1 MIETLHN
8 ANGQDETRVKRAFG
22 WVITFRDFP
31 AGSYQKV
38 DGNTMM
44 TEALTY
50 FTKGRAEFYL
60 DGVRRKD
67 RVPGI
72 LSNEHEVVG
81 QGGTFTIKY
90 VEPTTRVCIPT
101 KAKAN
106 KGKQPAVIQLDLKR
120 GDTLLVRPGFK
131 ALVCLGEIK
140 VGDTVFKEESTV
152 DVKSGDFKL
161 EALSER
167 VLLLDF
173 TNSPRP

>member
-60 DGVRRKD
+60 DGERRRD

-81 QGGTFTIKY
+81 QGGIFTIKY

-101 KAKAN
+101 KARAN
-106 KGKQPAVIQLDLKR
+106 KGKQPEVIQLDLKR
-120 GDTLLVRPGFK
+120 GDKLLVRPGFK
-131 ALVCLGEIK
+131 ALVCLGK
-140 VGDTVFKEESTV
+140 VQVGDSTFDEESCFA
-152 DVKSGDFKL
+152 VKSSDLML
-161 EALSER
+161 EALTAR

>member
-31 AGSYQKV
+31 TGSYQTV
-38 DGNTMM
+38 DGDSMM

-60 DGVRRKD
+60 DGERRRD
-67 RVPGI
+67 RVPGV
-72 LSNEHEVVG
+72 LSTEHEVVG
-81 QGGTFTIKY
+81 EGGTFTLKY
-90 VEPTTRVCIPT
+90 VEPTTRVCIPL

-106 KGKQPAVIQLDLKR
+106 KNKIPSVSQFDLRK

-131 ALVCLGEIK
+131 ALICLGSIR
-140 VGDTVFKEESTV
+140 VGDKTFNEESTV
-152 DVKSGDFKL
+152 SIGSGDLKL
-161 EALSER
+161 EALSDR
-167 VLLLDF
+167 VLILDF
-173 TNSPRP
+173 TNSARP

>member
-22 WVITFRDFP
+22 WVVTFRDFP
-31 AGSYQKV
+31 VGAYQKV
-38 DGNTMM
+38 DGDSMM

-60 DGVRRKD
+60 DGERRRD

-72 LSNEHEVVG
+72 LSTEHEVVG
-81 QGGTFTIKY
+81 KGGTFTLKY

-106 KGKQPAVIQLDLKR
+106 KGKQPNVQQLDLLK

-131 ALVCLGEIK
+131 ALVCLGEVK
-140 VGDTVFKEESTV
+140 VGDSIFKEESSF
-152 DVKSGDFKL
+152 DVRSGDLKL
-161 EALSER
+161 EAISDR

-173 TNSPRP
+173 THSPRP